1 VELSQAGELD
11 PVARR
16 RGGDTIALVI
26 AMPIE
31 A

>member
-1 VELSQAGELD
+1 VELSHAGELD

-16 RGGDTIALVI
+16 RGEDTIAFVI
-26 AMPIE
+26 AMSIE

>member
-1 VELSQAGELD
+1 VELSHADELD

-16 RGGDTIALVI
+16 RGEDTIALVM
-26 AMPIE
+26 ATSIE